1 MIFYEEENSMFG
13 LKKAIYRF
21 DLDASDNIQLKTISD
36 ATSLTSYVIGVNNDL
51 FAKDTKG
58 WLLIEKSKVTKK
70 GDQKLYGLKLDLP
83 ILEENSYFDELL
95 FPFHT
100 KKPIEY
106 DQSVFLVDKNEI
118 ELEAIDNEEPVM
130 TEEMK
135 HLVEKGSTKI
145 TPSVET
151 ADFDEEENI
160 NEESTEEIEQENVE
174 ELLRKLK
181 QQEEEIQK
189 LKTDKQPM
197 ETNDPV
203 ENTDIEVAKERIVS
217 ETLTDTAKLPEN
229 ITTTDT
235 EDQSI
240 SEVLDMVKVEFGSRL
255 ELLIKKEKE
264 KIQEEIKRLDE
275 RPEIPKKVTQKI
287 DIEKNAA
294 IEIEE
299 KNLEINRLSALEEEN
314 KRHDQKIA
322 EIEKEYA
329 TNRLIR
335 LEAIKT
341 EYEEKCNT
349 LISQEYKKQTEQ
361 LEKILQ
367 GKKEELAL
375 RQKVLNDGLKNN
387 FAKVLETF
395 NADHDEVIKNIDQQ
409 KKSSEL
415 IDLTKYMSQAN

>member
-1 MIFYEEENSMFG
+1 MFG
-13 LKKAIYRF
+13 LKKASYRF

-36 ATSLTSYVIGVNNDL
+36 AITLTSYVIGVNNDL

-58 WLLIEKSKVTKK
+58 WILIEKSKVTKK

-106 DQSVFLVDKNEI
+106 DQSVFLIDKNKI
-118 ELEAIDNEEPVM
+118 ETEATDNEEPIM

-135 HLVEKGSTKI
+135 RLVEKGSTKI
-145 TPSVET
+145 TSSVEA
-151 ADFDEEENI
+151 ADFD
-160 NEESTEEIEQENVE
+160 
-174 ELLRKLK
+174 
-181 QQEEEIQK
+181 EEEIQK
-189 LKTDKQPM
+189 LKTEKQPM
-197 ETNDPV
+197 VMETNYSV
-203 ENTDIEVAKERIVS
+203 ENTDIELAKERIDS
-217 ETLTDTAKLPEN
+217 ENLIDTAKLPEN
-229 ITTTDT
+229 ITAIDT

-264 KIQEEIKRLDE
+264 KIQDEIKRLDE
-275 RPEIPKKVTQKI
+275 RSEIPVKVTQKI

-329 TNRLIR
+329 MNRLMR

-361 LEKILQ
+361 SEKILQ

-395 NADHDEVIKNIDQQ
+395 NTDYDEVIKNIDQQ

>member
-1 MIFYEEENSMFG
+1 
-13 LKKAIYRF
+13 
-21 DLDASDNIQLKTISD
+21 
-36 ATSLTSYVIGVNNDL
+36 
-51 FAKDTKG
+51 
-58 WLLIEKSKVTKK
+58 
-70 GDQKLYGLKLDLP
+70 KL
-83 ILEENSYFDELL
+83 S
-95 FPFHT
+95 
-100 KKPIEY
+100 
-106 DQSVFLVDKNEI
+106 
-118 ELEAIDNEEPVM
+118 
-130 TEEMK
+130 
-135 HLVEKGSTKI
+135 
-145 TPSVET
+145 
-151 ADFDEEENI
+151 
-160 NEESTEEIEQENVE
+160 ES
-174 ELLRKLK
+174 
-181 QQEEEIQK
+181 
-189 LKTDKQPM
+189 
-197 ETNDPV
+197 
-203 ENTDIEVAKERIVS
+203 
-217 ETLTDTAKLPEN
+217 

-275 RPEIPKKVTQKI
+275 RSEIPKKVTQKI

-335 LEAIKT
+335 LETIKT

>member
-1 MIFYEEENSMFG
+1 MFG

-118 ELEAIDNEEPVM
+118 ELEDIDNEEPVM

-135 HLVEKGSTKI
+135 RLVEKGSTNI

-197 ETNDPV
+197 ASKINSSA
-203 ENTDIEVAKERIVS
+203 ENIDIELEKERIDS
-217 ETLTDTAKLPEN
+217 ETLIDTAKPPEN

-275 RPEIPKKVTQKI
+275 RSEIPKKVTQKI

-329 TNRLIR
+329 TNRLMR

-341 EYEEKCNT
+341 EYEVKCNT

>member
-1 MIFYEEENSMFG
+1 M
-13 LKKAIYRF
+13 
-21 DLDASDNIQLKTISD
+21 
-36 ATSLTSYVIGVNNDL
+36 
-51 FAKDTKG
+51 
-58 WLLIEKSKVTKK
+58 
-70 GDQKLYGLKLDLP
+70 
-83 ILEENSYFDELL
+83 EENSYFDELL

-275 RPEIPKKVTQKI
+275 RSEIPKKVTQKI

>member
-1 MIFYEEENSMFG
+1 MFG

-21 DLDASDNIQLKTISD
+21 DLDASDNIQLKIISD

-118 ELEAIDNEEPVM
+118 ELEDIDNEEPVM

-135 HLVEKGSTKI
+135 RLVEKGSTNI

-217 ETLTDTAKLPEN
+217 ETQTDTAKLPES
-229 ITTTDT
+229 IITTDT

-264 KIQEEIKRLDE
+264 KIQDEIKRLDE
-275 RPEIPKKVTQKI
+275 RSEIPVKVTQKI

-329 TNRLIR
+329 TNRLMR

>member
-1 MIFYEEENSMFG
+1 MFG

-160 NEESTEEIEQENVE
+160 NKESTEEIEQENVE

-264 KIQEEIKRLDE
+264 KIQDEIKRLDE
-275 RPEIPKKVTQKI
+275 RSEIPVKVTKKI

>member
-1 MIFYEEENSMFG
+1 MFG

-135 HLVEKGSTKI
+135 RLVEKGSTKI

-203 ENTDIEVAKERIVS
+203 KNTDIEVAKERIVS
-217 ETLTDTAKLPEN
+217 ETLTDTAKLPES
-229 ITTTDT
+229 IKTTDT

-264 KIQEEIKRLDE
+264 KIQDEIKRLDE
-275 RPEIPKKVTQKI
+275 RSEIPVKVTQKI

>member
-275 RPEIPKKVTQKI
+275 RSEIPKKVTQKI

>member
-1 MIFYEEENSMFG
+1 
-13 LKKAIYRF
+13 
-21 DLDASDNIQLKTISD
+21 
-36 ATSLTSYVIGVNNDL
+36 
-51 FAKDTKG
+51 
-58 WLLIEKSKVTKK
+58 
-70 GDQKLYGLKLDLP
+70 
-83 ILEENSYFDELL
+83 
-95 FPFHT
+95 
-100 KKPIEY
+100 
-106 DQSVFLVDKNEI
+106 
-118 ELEAIDNEEPVM
+118 M

-135 HLVEKGSTKI
+135 RLVEKGSTNI

-197 ETNDPV
+197 ASKINSSA
-203 ENTDIEVAKERIVS
+203 ENIDIELEKERIDS
-217 ETLTDTAKLPEN
+217 ETLIDTAKPPEN

-275 RPEIPKKVTQKI
+275 RSEIPKKVTQKI

-314 KRHDQKIA
+314 KRHDQK
-322 EIEKEYA
+322 
-329 TNRLIR
+329 
-335 LEAIKT
+335 
-341 EYEEKCNT
+341 
-349 LISQEYKKQTEQ
+349 
-361 LEKILQ
+361 
-367 GKKEELAL
+367 
-375 RQKVLNDGLKNN
+375 
-387 FAKVLETF
+387 
-395 NADHDEVIKNIDQQ
+395 
-409 KKSSEL
+409 
-415 IDLTKYMSQAN
+415 

>member
-1 MIFYEEENSMFG
+1 MFG

-118 ELEAIDNEEPVM
+118 QLEAIDNEEPVM

-135 HLVEKGSTKI
+135 RLVEKGSTKI

-217 ETLTDTAKLPEN
+217 ETLTDTAKLPES

-264 KIQEEIKRLDE
+264 KIQDEIKRLDE
-275 RPEIPKKVTQKI
+275 RSEIPVKVTQKI

-329 TNRLIR
+329 TNRLMR

>member
-1 MIFYEEENSMFG
+1 
-13 LKKAIYRF
+13 
-21 DLDASDNIQLKTISD
+21 
-36 ATSLTSYVIGVNNDL
+36 
-51 FAKDTKG
+51 
-58 WLLIEKSKVTKK
+58 
-70 GDQKLYGLKLDLP
+70 
-83 ILEENSYFDELL
+83 
-95 FPFHT
+95 
-100 KKPIEY
+100 
-106 DQSVFLVDKNEI
+106 
-118 ELEAIDNEEPVM
+118 M

-135 HLVEKGSTKI
+135 RLVEKGSTNI

-197 ETNDPV
+197 ASKINSSA
-203 ENTDIEVAKERIVS
+203 ENIDIELEKERIDS
-217 ETLTDTAKLPEN
+217 ETLIDTAKPPEN

-275 RPEIPKKVTQKI
+275 RSEIPKKVTQKI

-329 TNRLIR
+329 TNRLMR

-341 EYEEKCNT
+341 EYEVKCNT

>member
-1 MIFYEEENSMFG
+1 MFG

-21 DLDASDNIQLKTISD
+21 DLDASDNVQLKTISD

-118 ELEAIDNEEPVM
+118 ELEDIDNEEPVM

-135 HLVEKGSTKI
+135 RLVEKGSTNI

-160 NEESTEEIEQENVE
+160 NEESIEEIEQENVE

-217 ETLTDTAKLPEN
+217 ETQTDTAKLPES
-229 ITTTDT
+229 IITTDT

-264 KIQEEIKRLDE
+264 KIQDEIKRLDE
-275 RPEIPKKVTQKI
+275 RSEIPVKVTQKI

-329 TNRLIR
+329 TNRLMS

>member
-1 MIFYEEENSMFG
+1 MFG

>member
-1 MIFYEEENSMFG
+1 MFS

-264 KIQEEIKRLDE
+264 KIQDEIKRLDE
-275 RPEIPKKVTQKI
+275 RSEIPVKVTKKI

>member
-1 MIFYEEENSMFG
+1 MFG

-51 FAKDTKG
+51 FAKDIKG

-118 ELEAIDNEEPVM
+118 EVEAIDNEEPVM

-135 HLVEKGSTKI
+135 RLVEKGSTKI

-189 LKTDKQPM
+189 LKTEKQPM

-203 ENTDIEVAKERIVS
+203 KNADIEVAKERIVS
-217 ETLTDTAKLPEN
+217 ETLTDTAKLSES

-275 RPEIPKKVTQKI
+275 RSEIPKKVTQKI

-335 LEAIKT
+335 LETIKT

>member
-1 MIFYEEENSMFG
+1 NSMFG

-275 RPEIPKKVTQKI
+275 RSEIPKKVTQKI

>member
-1 MIFYEEENSMFG
+1 MFG

-264 KIQEEIKRLDE
+264 KIQDEIKRLDE
-275 RPEIPKKVTQKI
+275 RSEIPVKVTKKI

>member
-1 MIFYEEENSMFG
+1 MFG

-275 RPEIPKKVTQKI
+275 RSEIPKKVTQKI

>member
-1 MIFYEEENSMFG
+1 MFG

-118 ELEAIDNEEPVM
+118 ELEDIDNEEPVM

-135 HLVEKGSTKI
+135 RLVEKGSTNI

-217 ETLTDTAKLPEN
+217 ETQTDTAKLPES
-229 ITTTDT
+229 IITTDT

-264 KIQEEIKRLDE
+264 KIQDEIKRLDE
-275 RPEIPKKVTQKI
+275 RSEIPVKVTQKI

-329 TNRLIR
+329 TNRLMR

>member
-1 MIFYEEENSMFG
+1 SMFG

-275 RPEIPKKVTQKI
+275 RSEIPKKVTQKI

>member
-1 MIFYEEENSMFG
+1 MFG

-100 KKPIEY
+100 KKSIEY

-275 RPEIPKKVTQKI
+275 RSEIPKKVTQKI